1 MCQLLAINADTP
13 TSFSFIFRKF
23 CHRGGCG
30 DIHKDGWGLCF
41 YEGGGCGIRSFY
53 DTAACCRSPLAVFLK
68 DTVSTKTSNL
78 VAHIR
83 YMTRGDV
90 SIENLHPF
98 VREMWGI
105 TFCFA
110 HNGDVPLFSHM
121 DKDHHVL
128 LGKATSDNLVYHEI
142 GDTDSEAVFCA
153 ILNALRAEFPGGLP
167 TLHQLHDFL
176 AVICEEIVTHKD
188 VIFNFILSCGP
199 NTLFACSWPGR
210 RPPSTTWNGLH
221 YLVRQEGE
229 PYDATIAATTATSAP
244 TPSIQSANK
253 LEGEDD
259 KINFIVPPI
268 TTSKNDEA
276 IVDVDTHYDHSINR
290 IAIVATKPLTDEVGW
305 IEMKPRELLMFD
317 RGIPHSKSTDL
328 DTIDCEGRGLLSK
341 CFPKAACHICKGKF

>member
-13 TSFSFIFRKF
+13 TSISFTFRKF
-23 CHRGGCG
+23 CQRGGCG
-30 DIHKDGWGLCF
+30 DVHKDGWGLCF
-41 YEGGGCGIRSFY
+41 YEGGGGIRSFY
-53 DTAACCRSPLAVFLK
+53 DTAACCRSPLAAFLK
-68 DTVSTKTSNL
+68 DNFSPKTSNM

-98 VREMWGI
+98 VRELWGI

-110 HNGDVPLFSHM
+110 HNGDVPLFSHIQ
-121 DKDHHVL
+121 KNRHIL
-128 LGKATSDNLVYHEI
+128 LGKASADNLVYHEV

-153 ILNALRAEFPGGLP
+153 ILNALRAEFHDELP

-176 AVICEEIVTHKD
+176 AQICEEIVTHKD

-199 NTLFACSWPGR
+199 NTLFAYSWPGR
-210 RPPSTTWNGLH
+210 KPPSTTWNGLY
-221 YLVRQEGE
+221 YLVRQEVS
-229 PYDATIAATTATSAP
+229 PSIATVTAAMPS
-244 TPSIQSANK
+244 TPSVHSLK
-253 LEGEDD
+253 LEDEDYEID
-259 KINFIVPPI
+259 YHFPPL
-268 TTSKNDEA
+268 TTSKNDENTTT
-276 IVDVDTHYDHSINR
+276 INNPPEHLNR

-317 RGIPHSKSTDL
+317 RGVPYSTSTEL

-341 CFPKAACHICKGKF
+341 CFPKAACLVCKASSRTPIH